1 MNVGSIYEAVATDIE
16 LVWETRTNE
25 LVSAAVRNDPVSDIN
40 KNELVWSFV
49 MNDEVSILEPPPN
62 PLLAADAEIKVSE
75 INEAVKALNTFI
87 EEV

>member
-40 KNELVWSFV
+40 KNELVWSFL

-75 INEAVKALNTFI
+75 INEAVKALNTLI